1 MRPFA
6 APLVLLLLA
15 AGPSRAQVEGP
26 SRVAL
31 TWENDVLAGTDRH
44 YTNGLRVELSGRL
57 DPHVLPEWLASGE
70 TAWGL
75 ALGQRIYTP
84 ERLDVAGLAT
94 DDRPYAGWSYVALS
108 VTRRVAAF
116 GWEDRL
122 ELSLGVVGPA
132 SGARAT
138 HELAH
143 ELFGSESPQGW
154 RHQLRNEPTITLDYR
169 ASARLARWDTGG
181 LACDVRPT
189 LGVSLGNVATFASI
203 GSTARVGLG
212 VPTDSASVPPSPL
225 RVYVTASAE
234 VRLVGF
240 DVFLDGSLLRRGGH
254 RVEKERI
261 VADLSIGLVVAI
273 HDRVSLTYVHTLRTP
288 EFEGQVGGDQ
298 FGSITMVFA
307 W

>member
-1 MRPFA
+1 MRLA
-6 APLVLLLLA
+6 VALVTLLLA
-15 AGPSRAQVEGP
+15 AAPPSQAQVEAP
-26 SRVAL
+26 SRLTL
-31 TWENDVLAGTDRH
+31 TWENDLLAGTDRH

-57 DPHVLPEWLASGE
+57 DPRVLPEWLASGE
-70 TAWGL
+70 ATWGL

-84 ERLDVAGLAT
+84 ERLDVAGLAA

-108 VTRRVAAF
+108 VTRRVATF
-116 GWEDRL
+116 GWEDRT

-138 HELAH
+138 HEFAH
-143 ELFGSESPQGW
+143 ELFGSESPRGW
-154 RHQLRNEPTITLDYR
+154 RHQLRNEPAIALDYR
-169 ASARLARWDTGG
+169 ASMRVARWDTGG
-181 LACDVRPT
+181 LACDVRPM

-203 GSTARVGLG
+203 GITTRVGLG
-212 VPTDSASVPPSPL
+212 VPTDSGSVLPSPF

-298 FGSITMVFA
+298 FGSVSLAIS